1 MEKVSI
7 QKYLSEKKSIMNRQK
22 YKEILHLHENE
33 DYTEYRREDNKA
45 SFFEKRSGEQIEF
58 WTSEESTRRICVGY
72 EKLKELE
79 KKEQLYRNRKRVIKR
94 MYGLVYFFADS
105 MLNEEEAGKS
115 EEAAFEKE
123 SEENP
128 DKLII
133 HLSTHESNANVMK
146 QCLTDSRDIIK
157 FLRNEKNDVEEW
169 QLQGINAMFDSC
181 NEENIV
187 PYDLP
192 WAIHG
197 VLCMDSA
204 AAESS
209 ADSVKEG

>member
-1 MEKVSI
+1 MEKVSV
-7 QKYLSEKKSIMNRQK
+7 QKYLSEKKSIMNGQK
-22 YKEILHLHENE
+22 YKEIFHLHENE
-33 DYTEYRREDNKA
+33 EFTECRREDNKA
-45 SFFEKRSGEQIEF
+45 SFFEKRSEEQIEF
-58 WTSEESTRRICVGY
+58 WSTEESTRRICVGY

-79 KKEQLYRNRKRVIKR
+79 KKEQLFRNRKRVIKR
-94 MYGLVYFFADS
+94 MYRLVYFFADS
-105 MLNEEEAGKS
+105 MLNEEEAGKR
-115 EEAAFEKE
+115 EEAAFEKAREE
-123 SEENP
+123 SP

-133 HLSTHESNANVMK
+133 HLSAHESNANVMK

-157 FLRNEKNDVEEW
+157 FLKNEKNDVEEW

-197 VLCMDSA
+197 VLCMDST

>member
-1 MEKVSI
+1 M
-7 QKYLSEKKSIMNRQK
+7 
-22 YKEILHLHENE
+22 HENE
-33 DYTEYRREDNKA
+33 NFTEYRREDNKA
-45 SFFEKRSGEQIEF
+45 SFFEKRGKEQIEF

-72 EKLKELE
+72 EQLNELE
-79 KKEQLYRNRKRVIKR
+79 KKEQLFRNRQRVIKR
-94 MYGLVYFFADS
+94 MYRLVYFFADS

-115 EEAAFEKE
+115 EEAAFEKAREE
-123 SEENP
+123 SP

-133 HLSTHESNANVMK
+133 HLSAHESNANVMK

-197 VLCMDSA
+197 VLCMDST